1 MGQIQTAAQGTALD
15 IGGRVDHPTDAGLD
29 QRSGT
34 HRTGL
39 QGHQQGA
46 VVETPV
52 PAQSRRLTQGD
63 QLGVAEGIL
72 ITVAAVAAP
81 ADGLAMGIEQ
91 HRRHRNLAGL
101 PHPPRAAQQTF
112 HPQAQLRR
120 RQVLGGAHDQAVKR
134 TSGRG
139 YPGPGQNAFSA
150 SFPDLSLPL
159 ASALPAPWPTPPS
172 PQDHASGAVP
182 LFAPPNGLDPRLE
195 DFLHQASSLLCSWL
209 GQTHSR
215 GPLPALSVL
224 PSIEPEPGGLGGERL
239 LADLQLVMEGAFH
252 PGHPGALAHLDP
264 PALTASIAA
273 DLICAG
279 LNNNLLA
286 EELAPSLS
294 HLERGLCAWFAGALG
309 LGDSAGGV
317 AASGGSLSN
326 LMALVTARH
335 SRGLGQRGD
344 AVVLCSADA
353 HVSLVK
359 ALTVMGLPGEALHRL
374 PVDHEG
380 RLCHERLGQELDR
393 LQRDGVPVIAV
404 VATAG
409 TTVRGAID
417 PLQAI
422 ADLCRR
428 HRVWLH
434 VDAAIG
440 GVFALAPARRP
451 LLCGLEHA
459 DSITV
464 NPQKLLGI
472 TKTSSLLLLAEPA
485 HLQRAFGTGLP
496 YMEPSWGGGHGGE
509 MGLQGSRPAEIL
521 KLWLGLRQ
529 LGVDGITALVEN
541 ALTRRQ
547 LLQQLLARDGRL
559 QLLSGPLHLL
569 AFRPHQGSPE
579 ALAQWS
585 EQTRAALLAEQLMLS
600 RPLYGGLHHLKA
612 VLGNPHTQP
621 SHLERLAAVV
631 AAQPCP

>member
-1 MGQIQTAAQGTALD
+1 MAAAN
-15 IGGRVDHPTDAGLD
+15 
-29 QRSGT
+29 
-34 HRTGL
+34 
-39 QGHQQGA
+39 
-46 VVETPV
+46 
-52 PAQSRRLTQGD
+52 
-63 QLGVAEGIL
+63 
-72 ITVAAVAAP
+72 
-81 ADGLAMGIEQ
+81 
-91 HRRHRNLAGL
+91 RHRAGGC
-101 PHPPRAAQQTF
+101 P
-112 HPQAQLRR
+112 
-120 RQVLGGAHDQAVKR
+120 
-134 TSGRG
+134 GR
-139 YPGPGQNAFSA
+139 GQNAPTA
-150 SFPDLSLPL
+150 SFPALIQPL
-159 ASALPAPWPTPPS
+159 ASALPAPWPTPHS
-172 PQDHASGAVP
+172 PQDRASGAVP

-195 DFLHQASSLLCSWL
+195 DFLQQASSLLCTWL
-209 GQTHSR
+209 GQTELR
-215 GPLPALSVL
+215 GPLPALSAL
-224 PSIEPEPGGLGGERL
+224 PSVEPERQGLGGDRL

-309 LGDSAGGV
+309 LGDAAGGV

-335 SRGLGQRGD
+335 SRGLGQCGD

-353 HVSLVK
+353 HVSLRK
-359 ALTVMGLPGEALHRL
+359 ALTVMGLPGEALRRL
-374 PVDHEG
+374 PVDPQG
-380 RLCHERLGQELDR
+380 RLCHERLAEELDR
-393 LQRDGVPVIAV
+393 LQHAGVPVIAV

-422 ADLCRR
+422 AGLCRR
-428 HRVWLH
+428 HGVWLH

-440 GVFALAPARRP
+440 GVFALAPERRP
-451 LLCGLEHA
+451 LLSGLGHA

-472 TKTSSLLLLAEPA
+472 TKTSSLLLLSDPGQ
-485 HLQRAFGTGLP
+485 LQQAFGTGLP

-529 LGVDGITALVEN
+529 LGLDGITALVEG
-541 ALTRRQ
+541 ALARRRR
-547 LLQQLLARDGRL
+547 LQQLLAGDGRL
-559 QLLSGPLHLL
+559 QLLEGPLHLL
-569 AFRPHQGSPE
+569 AFRPRSGSHE
-579 ALAQWS
+579 ALAHWS

-600 RPLYGGLHHLKA
+600 RPLYGGVHHLKA